1 MKEQKFKLGKNAL
14 FLTIISLLTVMSW
27 VGFEVY
33 EAINKTTIA
42 KVTKEQ
48 MAPINPL
55 IKNDVFE
62 KLEKNFSLS
71 EEEMN
76 IVESTPEATPEGEE
90 IGEDLPK
97 ETTTSAEANEGQAT
111 GSSQTTSEN
120 DIVD

>member
-62 KLEKNFSLS
+62 NLEKNFSLS

-76 IVESTPEATPEGEE
+76 LVESTPEATPEGEIE
-90 IGEDLPK
+90 ENLPE
-97 ETTTSAEANEGQAT
+97 ETTASAETNEGEAT
-111 GSSQTTSEN
+111 GSSQTTSES